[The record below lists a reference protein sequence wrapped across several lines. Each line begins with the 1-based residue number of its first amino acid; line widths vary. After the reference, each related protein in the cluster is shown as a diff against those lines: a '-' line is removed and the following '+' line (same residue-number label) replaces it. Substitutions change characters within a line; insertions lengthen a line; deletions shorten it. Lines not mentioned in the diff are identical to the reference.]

1 MKLNKILFLFLF
13 LLSANF
19 AVAQSSSEL
28 KRKKDA
34 IQREIELLQR
44 NLTKTAKNKKLTQ
57 SQINA
62 LNTKI
67 SLMQDKISVIN
78 SEIKNLDNQIHENTN
93 TVVNLKG
100 QLSQLKKEYAGMIRF
115 AQRNQNAYDK
125 MMFVFAASD
134 FNQAY
139 KRIKYLQQFG
149 QYRKKQAGYI
159 QGTQKDLNYKIVVL
173 DKNLKQKS
181 SLLHEQE
188 SEKDKLGKNKNEQ
201 AQVLSKF
208 NTQEK
213 KYKQDIVARK
223 KQQAQIDRSIRSA
236 IAREIAI
243 AKKKAEAEARAAAE
257 RARLAAVRA
266 KAEADRLRAAAV
278 AKAKA
283 ENKPVPAAPAAA
295 PVAKEKAATANSS
308 NNYLTATPEAAKLS
322 AAFESNRGSLPWP
335 VAAGTTTE
343 TFGKHKEG
351 QASYDNAGITIQ
363 TNEGAAVRAVFNGK
377 VTKVGNALG
386 RYYVLIKH
394 GQFFTVYQNLKSVSV
409 GQGDDVSTK
418 QTIGTVASSGDMPEL
433 QFQIYRG
440 TVAQNPAGWLSAK

>member
-1 MKLNKILFLFLF
+1 MKLNKLLFLFLF

-19 AVAQSSSEL
+19 AVAQNSSEL
-28 KRKKDA
+28 KRKKEA

-62 LNTKI
+62 LNTQI
-67 SLMQDKISVIN
+67 SLMQNKITVIN

-93 TVVNLKG
+93 TVINLKG

-173 DKNLKQKS
+173 DKNLKEKS

-188 SEKDKLGKNKNEQ
+188 TEKNKLGKNKNEQ
-201 AQVLSKF
+201 AQVLNKF
-208 NTQEK
+208 NKQEK
-213 KYKQDIVARK
+213 QYKQDIVARK
-223 KQQAQIDRSIRSA
+223 KQQAQIDRSIRAA

-243 AKKKAEAEARAAAE
+243 AKKKAEEEARAAE
-257 RARLAAVRA
+257 RARLAALAAAERA
-266 KAEADRLRAAAV
+266 RAAAV

-283 ENKPVPAAPAAA
+283 ENKPVPTAPA
-295 PVAKEKAATANSS
+295 PIAKAKASTANSS

-335 VAAGTTTE
+335 VATGTTTE
-343 TFGKHKEG
+343 SFGKHKEG

-377 VTKVGNALG
+377 VTQIGNAMG

-394 GQFFTVYQNLKSVSV
+394 GQYFTVYQNLKSVSV
-409 GQGDDVSTK
+409 GKGEDVSTK
-418 QTIGTVASSGDMPEL
+418 QTIGTVASSGDIPEL

-440 TVAQNPAGWLSAK
+440 QVAQNPAGWLSAK

>member
-1 MKLNKILFLFLF
+1 MKLNKLLFLFLF
-13 LLSANF
+13 LLSANI
-19 AVAQSSSEL
+19 AVAQNSSEL
-28 KRKKDA
+28 KRKKEA

-62 LNTKI
+62 LNTQI
-67 SLMQDKISVIN
+67 SLMQEKISVIN

-93 TVVNLKG
+93 TVINLKG

-188 SEKDKLGKNKNEQ
+188 TEKDKLGKNKNEQ
-201 AQVLSKF
+201 AQVLNKISK
-208 NTQEK
+208 QEK
-213 KYKQDIVARK
+213 QYKQDIVARK
-223 KQQAQIDRSIRSA
+223 KQQAQIDRNIRAA

-243 AKKKAEAEARAAAE
+243 AKKKAEEEARAAE
-257 RARLAAVRA
+257 RARLAAIAAAERA
-266 KAEADRLRAAAV
+266 RAAAV

-283 ENKPVPAAPAAA
+283 ENKPVPVAAAA
-295 PVAKEKAATANSS
+295 PVAKAKAATANSS
-308 NNYLTATPEAAKLS
+308 NNYLTATPEAARLS

-343 TFGKHKEG
+343 SFGKHKEG

-363 TNEGAAVRAVFNGK
+363 TAEGAAVRAVFNGK

-418 QTIGTVASSGDMPEL
+418 QTIGSVASSGDIPEL

>member
-1 MKLNKILFLFLF
+1 MKLNKLLLLLIFV
-13 LLSANF
+13 LSATI
-19 AVAQSSSEL
+19 AVAQNSSEL
-28 KRKKDA
+28 KRKKEA

-67 SLMQDKISVIN
+67 SLMQNKIAVIN

-93 TVVNLKG
+93 TVINLKG

-115 AQRNQNAYDK
+115 AQRNRNAYEK

-173 DKNLKQKS
+173 DKNLKEKS

-188 SEKDKLGKNKNEQ
+188 NEKDKLGKNKNER
-201 AQVLSKF
+201 AQVLNKISK
-208 NTQEK
+208 QEK
-213 KYKQDIVARK
+213 QYKQDIVARK
-223 KQQAQIDRSIRSA
+223 KQQAQIDRSIRAA

-243 AKKKAEAEARAAAE
+243 AKKKAEEAARAAERAAAARAAAE
-257 RARLAAVRA
+257 RAAA
-266 KAEADRLRAAAV
+266 L

-283 ENKPVPAAPAAA
+283 ENKPAPAA
-295 PVAKEKAATANSS
+295 VAAKPKTVTANSS
-308 NNYLTATPEAAKLS
+308 NNYLTATPEAARLS

-335 VAAGTTTE
+335 VATGTTTE
-343 TFGKHKEG
+343 SFGRHKEG
-351 QASYDNAGITIQ
+351 QASYNNAGITIQ

-418 QTIGTVASSGDMPEL
+418 QTIGTVASSGDIPEL

-440 TVAQNPAGWLSAK
+440 TVAQNPAGWLSGK

>member
-1 MKLNKILFLFLF
+1 MKLNKLLFLFLF
-13 LLSANF
+13 LLSANI
-19 AVAQSSSEL
+19 AVAQNSSEL
-28 KRKKDA
+28 KRKKEA

-67 SLMQDKISVIN
+67 SLMQEKISVIN

-93 TVVNLKG
+93 TVINLKG

-139 KRIKYLQQFG
+139 KRIKYLQQFD

-188 SEKDKLGKNKNEQ
+188 TEKDKLGKNKNEQ
-201 AQVLSKF
+201 AQVLNKISK
-208 NTQEK
+208 QENQ
-213 KYKQDIVARK
+213 YKQDIVARK
-223 KQQAQIDRSIRSA
+223 KQQAQIDRNIRAA

-243 AKKKAEAEARAAAE
+243 AKKKAEEEARAAE
-257 RARLAAVRA
+257 RARLAAIAAAERA
-266 KAEADRLRAAAV
+266 RAAAI

-283 ENKPVPAAPAAA
+283 ENKPVPVAAAA
-295 PVAKEKAATANSS
+295 PVAKAKVATANSS

-335 VAAGTTTE
+335 VATGTTTE
-343 TFGKHKEG
+343 SFGKHKEG

-363 TNEGAAVRAVFNGK
+363 TAEGAAVRAVFNGK

-418 QTIGTVASSGDMPEL
+418 QTIGSVASSGDIPEL

>member
-1 MKLNKILFLFLF
+1 MKLNKLLFLFLF

-19 AVAQSSSEL
+19 AVAQNSSEL
-28 KRKKDA
+28 KRKKEA

-67 SLMQDKISVIN
+67 SLMQEKISVIN
-78 SEIKNLDNQIHENTN
+78 SEIKHLDNQIHENTN
-93 TVVNLKG
+93 TVINLKG

-188 SEKDKLGKNKNEQ
+188 TEKDKLGKNKNEQ
-201 AQVLSKF
+201 AQVLNKISK
-208 NTQEK
+208 QEK
-213 KYKQDIVARK
+213 QYKQDIVARK
-223 KQQAQIDRSIRSA
+223 KQQAQIDRNIRAA

-243 AKKKAEAEARAAAE
+243 AKKKAEEEARAAE
-257 RARLAAVRA
+257 RARLAAIAAAERA
-266 KAEADRLRAAAV
+266 RAAAV

-283 ENKPVPAAPAAA
+283 ENKPVPVAAAA
-295 PVAKEKAATANSS
+295 PVAKAKAATANSS
-308 NNYLTATPEAAKLS
+308 NNYLTATPEAARLS

-343 TFGKHKEG
+343 SFGKHKEG

-363 TNEGAAVRAVFNGK
+363 TAEGAAVRAVFNGK

-418 QTIGTVASSGDMPEL
+418 QSIGSVASSGDIPEL

>member
-1 MKLNKILFLFLF
+1 MKLNKLLFLFLF

-19 AVAQSSSEL
+19 AVAQNSSEL
-28 KRKKDA
+28 KRKKEA

-62 LNTKI
+62 LNTQI
-67 SLMQDKISVIN
+67 SLMQEKISVIN

-93 TVVNLKG
+93 TVINLKG

-188 SEKDKLGKNKNEQ
+188 TEKDKLGKNKNEQ
-201 AQVLSKF
+201 AQVLNKFSK
-208 NTQEK
+208 QEK
-213 KYKQDIVARK
+213 QYRQDIVARK
-223 KQQAQIDRSIRSA
+223 KQQAQIDRNIRAA

-243 AKKKAEAEARAAAE
+243 AKKKAEDEARAAE
-257 RARLAAVRA
+257 RARLAAIAAAERA
-266 KAEADRLRAAAV
+266 RAAAI

-283 ENKPVPAAPAAA
+283 ENKPVPVAPA
-295 PVAKEKAATANSS
+295 PVAKAKAATANSS

-343 TFGKHKEG
+343 SFGKHKEG

-363 TNEGAAVRAVFNGK
+363 TAEGAAVRAVFNGK

-409 GQGDDVSTK
+409 GQGDEVSTK
-418 QTIGTVASSGDMPEL
+418 QTIGSVASSGDIPEL

>member
-1 MKLNKILFLFLF
+1 MKLNK
-13 LLSANF
+13 LLLLLLLVCSATI
-19 AVAQSSSEL
+19 AVAQNSSEL
-28 KRKKDA
+28 KRKKEA

-57 SQINA
+57 AQINA
-62 LNTKI
+62 LNTQI
-67 SLMQDKISVIN
+67 TLMQNKITVIN

-93 TVVNLKG
+93 TVINLKG

-115 AQRNQNAYDK
+115 AQRNRNAYEK

-173 DKNLKQKS
+173 DKNLKEKS

-188 SEKDKLGKNKNEQ
+188 NEKDKLGKNKNEQ
-201 AQVLSKF
+201 AQVLNKISK
-208 NTQEK
+208 QEK
-213 KYKQDIVARK
+213 QYKQDIVTRK
-223 KQQAQIDRSIRSA
+223 KQQAQIDRNIRAA

-243 AKKKAEAEARAAAE
+243 AKKKAEEAARAAERAAAAKAAAE
-257 RARLAAVRA
+257 RAAAIAR
-266 KAEADRLRAAAV
+266 
-278 AKAKA
+278 AKA
-283 ENKPVPAAPAAA
+283 ENKPA
-295 PVAKEKAATANSS
+295 PVAAVAKPKTVTANSS

-335 VAAGTTTE
+335 VATGTTTE
-343 TFGKHKEG
+343 SFGKHKEG

-363 TNEGAAVRAVFNGK
+363 TNEGAAVRSVFNGK

>member
-1 MKLNKILFLFLF
+1 MKLNKLLLLLIFV
-13 LLSANF
+13 LSATI
-19 AVAQSSSEL
+19 AVAQNSSEL
-28 KRKKDA
+28 KRKKEA

-62 LNTKI
+62 LNTQI
-67 SLMQDKISVIN
+67 SLMQNKIAVIN

-93 TVVNLKG
+93 TVINLKG

-115 AQRNQNAYDK
+115 AQRNRNAYEK

-173 DKNLKQKS
+173 DKNLKEKS

-188 SEKDKLGKNKNEQ
+188 NEKDKLGKNKNEQ
-201 AQVLSKF
+201 AQVLNKISK
-208 NTQEK
+208 QEK
-213 KYKQDIVARK
+213 QYKQDIVARK
-223 KQQAQIDRSIRSA
+223 KQQAQIDRSIRAA

-243 AKKKAEAEARAAAE
+243 AKKKAEEAARAAERAAAARAAAE
-257 RARLAAVRA
+257 RAAA
-266 KAEADRLRAAAV
+266 L

-283 ENKPVPAAPAAA
+283 ENKPAPAA
-295 PVAKEKAATANSS
+295 VAAKPKTVTANSS
-308 NNYLTATPEAAKLS
+308 NNYLTATPEAARLS

-335 VAAGTTTE
+335 VATGTTTE
-343 TFGKHKEG
+343 SFGKHKEG

-418 QTIGTVASSGDMPEL
+418 QTIGTVASSGDIPEL

-440 TVAQNPAGWLSAK
+440 TVAQNPAGWLSGK